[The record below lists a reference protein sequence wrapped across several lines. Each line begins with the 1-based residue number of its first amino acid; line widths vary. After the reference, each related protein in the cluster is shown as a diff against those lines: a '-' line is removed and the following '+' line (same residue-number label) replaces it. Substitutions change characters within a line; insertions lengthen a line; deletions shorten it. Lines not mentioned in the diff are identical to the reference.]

1 MLHRLIT
8 TATIAITALLLNACA
23 ATGSSSSADDL
34 TVYEAHKNGRIHVF
48 YTEKEFKSF
57 MKLGET
63 TFRLTRIGA
72 GPKGETIEFGLAKK
86 DKKHPGKVAVIN
98 LYDGKIKAGDHFYA
112 EMYKNGR
119 IYVFNNF
126 EDMATVRNFGHPN
139 YFYMSVGSGPK
150 GETVVY
156 VLNHKT
162 KKKKPLQLI
171 AEFNKRN
178 N

>member
-1 MLHRLIT
+1 MLNKIVTVLVT
-8 TATIAITALLLNACA
+8 LLMLSACA
-23 ATGSSSSADDL
+23 GTGSKSSSNEMSI
-34 TVYEAHKNGRIHVF
+34 YEVHKDGRIHVF
-48 YTEKEFKSF
+48 YDLKEFKSF

-72 GPKGETIEFGLAKK
+72 GPKGETLVFGLTKK
-86 DKKHPGKVAVIN
+86 DKKKPGKVAAIK
-98 LYDGKIKAGDHFYA
+98 LYDGKLKAGDNFYA

-126 EDMATVRNFGHPN
+126 KDMETVRNFGHPN
-139 YFYMSVGSGPK
+139 YFYLSVGTGPK

-156 VLNHKT
+156 VLNSKN

-171 AEFNKRN
+171 ETFKQRN
-178 N
+178 S